1 MTAALGENK
10 VENFEGSQL
19 FLQIIVVIS
28 VFYAL
33 FPLQVTKKYPPIQ
46 S

>member
-33 FPLQVTKKYPPIQ
+33 FPLQVTKYPTIQ
-46 S
+46 P